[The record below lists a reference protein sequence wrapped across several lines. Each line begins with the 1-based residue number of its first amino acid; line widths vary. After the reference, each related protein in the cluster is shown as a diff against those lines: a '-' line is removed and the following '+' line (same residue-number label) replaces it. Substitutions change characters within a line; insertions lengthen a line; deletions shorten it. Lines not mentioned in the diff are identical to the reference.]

1 MIEILLERTKLYEH
15 VQKASKACSFFTP
28 FLDKTASN
36 VCSDVKGENLHFT
49 TKSALFYGNT
59 PRCNLNNHII
69 LFLSNKQGN
78 KSVNT
83 TIKKRKKKK
92 KRELLINH

>member
-1 MIEILLERTKLYEH
+1 M
-15 VQKASKACSFFTP
+15 
-28 FLDKTASN
+28 
-36 VCSDVKGENLHFT
+36 KGENLHFT
-49 TKSALFYGNT
+49 TKSDLFYGNT
-59 PRCNLNNHII
+59 PRCDLNNHGI

-83 TIKKRKKKK
+83 TIKKRKKKGKK